1 MTTQQIPRMP
11 DGAYMTPKDGVY
23 HPSAL
28 TESDIKS
35 HSLICNVFCKR
46 CNSYLPP
53 HTAGRHFNQDDPIHK
68 CPDHNR
74 VEMET
79 EAILLMGNA
88 SVDKEDMPNAEFI
101 FCWDCKKAVPQGLAK
116 KSEKDEGRWVCCD
129 CKDAF
134 KQVC

>member
-1 MTTQQIPRMP
+1 MTSQQIPRMP

-134 KQVC
+134 KQMV

>member
-1 MTTQQIPRMP
+1 MP

-23 HPSAL
+23 HPTAL
-28 TESDIKS
+28 TPEDIKA

-46 CNSYLPP
+46 CNTYIPP
-53 HTAGRHFNQDDPIHK
+53 HTAGRHFN
-68 CPDHNR
+68 NR
-74 VEMET
+74 EAMET

-88 SVDKEDMPNAEFI
+88 TVDKEDFPNTEFI

-116 KSEKDEGRWVCCD
+116 KSEKDKGRWVCCD